1 MLVSSCIFFIS
12 THTHSFYHSSSIQSS
27 PAQSAVCKKSIL
39 LDLLIAKKQR
49 QGRIKKVWLPIV
61 GMQLLTSLF
70 CGKLFFFFDD
80 DESRFSLLY
89 GPNLPSMYSNVYE
102 KCSALHHDCSRVRTH
117 PPCTVSPKNCMTDIK
132 IASHPILLPSA
143 SSSKQLE

>member
-27 PAQSAVCKKSIL
+27 PAQSVVCKKSIL
-39 LDLLIAKKQR
+39 LDLLIAKKKKKTQR

-70 CGKLFFFFDD
+70 CGKLFF
-80 DESRFSLLY
+80 SLMMMNPGFLY
-89 GPNLPSMYSNVYE
+89 CMAQIYLLCTAMYTKSVLLFTMIVHE
-102 KCSALHHDCSRVRTH
+102 LEHTHHAQYHQR
-117 PPCTVSPKNCMTDIK
+117 
-132 IASHPILLPSA
+132 IA
-143 SSSKQLE
+143 